1 MKKKKK
7 QLYDTLAYIFI
18 WKEYNAKHFVAFCSF
33 YKPECVFDSFANK
46 GWRVDPGG
54 KCQGTG
60 ALSHDKQTD
69 IQCFAELFYLCRG
82 LFLNVYF

>member
-1 MKKKKK
+1 M
-7 QLYDTLAYIFI
+7 QSI
-18 WKEYNAKHFVAFCSF
+18 FVAFCSF

-46 GWRVDPGG
+46 RWIVRPEG
-54 KCQGTG
+54 KWQGS
-60 ALSHDKQTD
+60 AVLSHEKQTE

>member
-1 MKKKKK
+1 MKKKKTIVRYTC
-7 QLYDTLAYIFI
+7 LYFHM
-18 WKEYNAKHFVAFCSF
+18 KEYNAKHFVAFCSF